1 MQEKNTWS
9 RERRM
14 RNDEDYFRRPFNPR
28 PKQGICTLKTTR
40 CERTEGASGA
50 GVKCSHDAR
59 QIKDK
64 MGTLRFLGLKTAD
77 KVTEIS
83 LRTVCKYTPTLKKRH
98 T

>member
-1 MQEKNTWS
+1 MQEKNHLVEGK

-64 MGTLRFLGLKTAD
+64 RGTLRFLGLKTAD
-77 KVTEIS
+77 KLTEIS
-83 LRTVCKYTPTLKKRH
+83 LRTVCKYTPT
-98 T
+98 